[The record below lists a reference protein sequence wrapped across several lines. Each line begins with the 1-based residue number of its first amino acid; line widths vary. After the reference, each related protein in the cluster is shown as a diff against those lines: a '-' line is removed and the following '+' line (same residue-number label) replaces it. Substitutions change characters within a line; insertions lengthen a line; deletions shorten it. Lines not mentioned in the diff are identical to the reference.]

1 MNINLKRSLTSTIAV
16 IIAGVVIKVIHYPSY
31 TTVCK
36 RLLLFEITQGQA
48 FEQLIK
54 NGESRVPA
62 GHNSLWYACTDRI
75 YAEAEADPNNP
86 YNPKNLQTEKPPAF
100 RTKSSPFSISLAKHL
115 KSIGA
120 VKYSA
125 YWSPHSLEQN
135 ELFGKKASGILIN
148 VECSKVGVNANYKL
162 CTEKG
167 ITTYPSWEINGAIES
182 GVKTLDE
189 LSRLSNFFG
198 KKQD

>member
-1 MNINLKRSLTSTIAV
+1 MKTYLKIGFISCLAV

-31 TTVCK
+31 STVCK
-36 RLLLFEITQGQA
+36 RLLLFEITEGQA
-48 FEQLIK
+48 FDQLIK

-62 GHNSLWYACTDRI
+62 GHNRLWYACTDRI
-75 YAEAEADPNNP
+75 YAEAVADPNNP

-100 RTKSSPFSISLAKHL
+100 RTQSSPYSISLAKHL

-148 VECSKVGVNANYKL
+148 VECAPDGENSNTKL
-162 CTEKG
+162 CQKKAISG
-167 ITTYPSWEINGAIES
+167 FPSWEINGSIDS
-182 GVKTLDE
+182 GVKTLKE
-189 LSRLSNFFG
+189 LAEASGYTGRTEF
-198 KKQD
+198 

>member
-1 MNINLKRSLTSTIAV
+1 MKRFILPL
-16 IIAGVVIKVIHYPSY
+16 IIALALPINV
-31 TTVCK
+31 
-36 RLLLFEITQGQA
+36 QA
-48 FEQLIK
+48 
-54 NGESRVPA
+54 
-62 GHNSLWYACTDRI
+62 
-75 YAEAEADPNNP
+75 
-86 YNPKNLQTEKPPAF
+86 EKPPAV
-100 RTKSSPFSISLAKHL
+100 TTSSSESSIALAKHL

-135 ELFGKKASGILIN
+135 ELFGKEASGILIN
-148 VECSKVGVNANYKL
+148 VECSKVGVNSNYKL

-189 LSRLSNFFG
+189 LSKLSNFQG
-198 KKQD
+198 E

>member
-1 MNINLKRSLTSTIAV
+1 MHPYLKFGLMFCILLTATGLTLSRRS
-16 IIAGVVIKVIHYPSY
+16 PSY
-31 TTVCK
+31 STVCK
-36 RLLLFEITQGQA
+36 RLLLFEITEGQA

-86 YNPKNLQTEKPPAF
+86 YNPKNLQTEKPPAV
-100 RTKSSPFSISLAKHL
+100 TTQSSPSSISLAKHL
-115 KSIGA
+115 KAIGA

-148 VECSKVGVNANYKL
+148 VECSKVGENGNPKL

-189 LSRLSNFFG
+189 LSKISNFFG
-198 KKQD
+198 KKED

>member
-1 MNINLKRSLTSTIAV
+1 MKTYLKIGFISCLAV
-16 IIAGVVIKVIHYPSY
+16 IIAGTIIKVIYYPSY
-31 TTVCK
+31 STVCK
-36 RLLLFEITQGQA
+36 RLLLFEMTESQA
-48 FEQLIK
+48 VDQLHK

-62 GHNSLWYACTDRI
+62 GHNSLWYACNDRL
-75 YAEAEADPNNP
+75 YAEALADPNNP
-86 YNPKNLQTEKPPAF
+86 YNSKNVQTEKPPAV
-100 RTKSSPFSISLAKHL
+100 TTQSSPSSISLAKHL

-189 LSRLSNFFG
+189 LSKLSNFLG
-198 KKQD
+198 KKED